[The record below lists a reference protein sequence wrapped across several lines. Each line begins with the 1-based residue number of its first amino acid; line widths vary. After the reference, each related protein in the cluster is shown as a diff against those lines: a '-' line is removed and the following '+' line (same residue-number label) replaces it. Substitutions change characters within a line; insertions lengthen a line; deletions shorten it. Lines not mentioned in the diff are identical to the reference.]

1 MLKGPHFF
9 ERGRNSKMMRTHG
22 FCVAE
27 PLEFKI
33 KLVQADYH
41 NIFILSSK
49 DYIAQVYI
57 LLKKLHAYQMIDVTH
72 RQYRKVLRC

>member
-33 KLVQADYH
+33 KLVQ
-41 NIFILSSK
+41 IMFRQSKILIVTERLVFLNGRIIITFSS
-49 DYIAQVYI
+49 
-57 LLKKLHAYQMIDVTH
+57 
-72 RQYRKVLRC
+72 